1 MAMLIPEVGG
11 LPAEATL
18 AMVSGDDW
26 SRTLK
31 LRRGSASGVPIDLTG
46 CTITAH
52 ICRSLGGELE
62 ANLPVTPVNLAA
74 GEVRIDISE
83 AVSRS
88 LRGGLFDW
96 DLRGNHVMVIRLLD
110 LSGET
115 RTLLNI
121 HMNVRGSC

>member
-1 MAMLIPEVGG
+1 VPALPEVGG

-18 AMVSGDDW
+18 TMISGDAW

-46 CTITAH
+46 CTITAR
-52 ICRSLGGELE
+52 ICGALSGSVE
-62 ANLPVTPVNLAA
+62 ANLPVTPINLAA

-88 LRGGLFDW
+88 LQAGAFDRDPTGG
-96 DLRGNHVMVIRLLD
+96 HVMVIRLLD

-115 RTLLNI
+115 RTLLRI
-121 HMNVRGSC
+121 RMQVRGSC